1 MLSSSAGA
9 SAPPRAF
16 SPFRRV
22 PLIVVRVE
30 SGLPL
35 VRASGPRH
43 NTTELRDDWF
53 GADAAEWRRAMCG
66 TGLLEAC
73 HAAAGE
79 PFGRWIGGGH
89 G

>member
-1 MLSSSAGA
+1 MSSSA
-9 SAPPRAF
+9 SPPLGAF

-30 SGLPL
+30 SGIPL

-43 NTTELRDDWF
+43 NTAELRADWF
-53 GADAAEWRRAMCG
+53 GAEAAGWRRALCG